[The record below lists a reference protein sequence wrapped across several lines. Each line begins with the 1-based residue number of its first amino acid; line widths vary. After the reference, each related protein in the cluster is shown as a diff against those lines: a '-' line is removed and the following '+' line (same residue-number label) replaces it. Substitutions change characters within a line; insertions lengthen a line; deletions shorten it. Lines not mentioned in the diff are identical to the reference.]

1 MMSSLFHDLLHI
13 FSPKLCY
20 SCSKEVIDEND
31 FICFSCSSK
40 LYFTDYYLIQDN
52 PVFQKFDGKFNI
64 ESAFSAFHFSKSSVI
79 QELLHHL
86 KYNNRPEIGFLL
98 GKMFKIHLNSV
109 GFDFKYDFIIPVPI
123 HDSKLLIRG
132 YNQAEMWA
140 NGLSFEK
147 SIVLNN
153 VIIKSKGTESQT
165 KKSRNERFVNVS
177 DSFTISNQD
186 ILSGKSILLVDDVIT
201 TGATID
207 AILLLFD
214 PIPDI
219 KISICSIALAQ

>member
-1 MMSSLFHDLLHI
+1 MGSLFHDLLHI

-20 SCSKEVIDEND
+20 SCSKEVIDENE
-31 FICFSCSSK
+31 FICFSCSNK

-52 PVFQKFDGKFNI
+52 PVFQKFEGRFNI
-64 ESAFSAFHFSKSSVI
+64 EGAFSAFHFSKSSVI

-86 KYNNRPEIGFLL
+86 KYNNKPEIGFML
-98 GKMFKIHLNSV
+98 GKMFKIHLISV

-123 HDSKLLIRG
+123 HERKLLIRG

-140 NGLSFEK
+140 NGLAHDS
-147 SIVLNN
+147 SVVLKN
-153 VIIKSKGTESQT
+153 VIIKSKETESQT
-165 KKSRNERFVNVS
+165 KKSRNDRFSNVS
-177 DSFTISNQD
+177 DSFTITDQN
-186 ILSGKSILLVDDVIT
+186 ILSGKNILLVDDVIT

-207 AILLLFD
+207 SILLLLNT
-214 PIPDI
+214 IPNI